1 MDNNQQLKI
10 TLAKPYAK
18 SDEDYRFVPIDAC
31 IQNWYLGYNNE
42 DETLQARRAG
52 LVKDEDSGEPEEFG
66 SISTT
71 KVTSGFMDEET
82 LKALMMGK
90 DIENTSK
97 DVEGSD
103 SSDSEN

>member
-1 MDNNQQLKI
+1 M
-10 TLAKPYAK
+10 
-18 SDEDYRFVPIDAC
+18 
-31 IQNWYLGYNNE
+31 
-42 DETLQARRAG
+42 G

-66 SISTT
+66 SISTA
-71 KVTSGFMDEET
+71 KVTNGFMDKET
-82 LKALMMGK
+82 IKALMMGK